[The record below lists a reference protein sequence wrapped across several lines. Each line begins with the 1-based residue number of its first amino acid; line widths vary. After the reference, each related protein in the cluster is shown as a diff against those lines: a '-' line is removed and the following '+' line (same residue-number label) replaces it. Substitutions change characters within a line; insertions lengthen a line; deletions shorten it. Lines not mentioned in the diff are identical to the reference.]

1 MLIVSTPKVF
11 IFAIVMGILSACCSI
26 CYFEYTRYSEL
37 PIVQY
42 ADDSCKN
49 VVNFKNGDAYNCN
62 DVDVLLRKYR
72 KATLTAAP
80 SIDASAPVAAS
91 EPTKETK

>member
-1 MLIVSTPKVF
+1 
-11 IFAIVMGILSACCSI
+11 
-26 CYFEYTRYSEL
+26 
-37 PIVQY
+37 
-42 ADDSCKN
+42 

-80 SIDASAPVAAS
+80 SIDASAPIAAS